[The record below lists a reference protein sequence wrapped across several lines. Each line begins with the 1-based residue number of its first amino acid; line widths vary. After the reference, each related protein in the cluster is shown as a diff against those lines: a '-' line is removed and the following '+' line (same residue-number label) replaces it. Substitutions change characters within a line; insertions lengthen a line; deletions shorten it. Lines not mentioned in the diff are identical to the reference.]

1 MCGQSGWRRGGQQP
15 CHRGNFILQGG
26 VGPAAAV
33 WERGCPASHASHGQ
47 DHMPGLPMLFLREQL
62 NLNLALLHVLL
73 QSQDYPPGIP
83 ALPRICFGIWGRLI
97 GLNRSFFFRPAR
109 GSQSTCQ
116 GCPLLFSL
124 CSCPSKK
131 GTESSPD
138 PGGVLGFMFVHMQ
151 ILLQIVDSLFYY

>member
-15 CHRGNFILQGG
+15 CHRGTFILQGG

-33 WERGCPASHASHGQ
+33 WERGCPANHASHGQ

-62 NLNLALLHVLL
+62 NLNLALLHVLH
-73 QSQDYPPGIP
+73 QSQDYPLGVPSSPKDLLWHLGKVAGAEQVI
-83 ALPRICFGIWGRLI
+83 
-97 GLNRSFFFRPAR
+97 FFRPAR

-116 GCPLLFSL
+116 GCPLLSSL
-124 CSCPSKK
+124 CSCLSKK